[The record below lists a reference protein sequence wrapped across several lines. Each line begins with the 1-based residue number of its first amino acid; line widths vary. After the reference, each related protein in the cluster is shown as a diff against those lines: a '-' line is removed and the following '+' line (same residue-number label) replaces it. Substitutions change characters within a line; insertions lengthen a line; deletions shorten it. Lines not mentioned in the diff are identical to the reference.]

1 MTKIQPLFHV
11 GDTLYLWES
20 YPQKADTLDET
31 GQNPGLSALYTGLCC
46 QDSAMMVFDG
56 KVVNKPYKDG
66 RSCSDIVYVGEGE

>member
-1 MTKIQPLFHV
+1 MEVYHETNADQIVEAGSAFTAFH
-11 GDTLYLWES
+11 S
-20 YPQKADTLDET
+20 AA
-31 GQNPGLSALYTGLCC
+31 GQYTGLCC